1 MKKKAPPKVKETMS
15 KSNQIKPI
23 LKKKST
29 ASAPE
34 SPSGK
39 ALSPSN
45 DPRFTQAVQN
55 YESGLKAMQSHKF
68 DKAIVFLEK
77 VVAGPSPELADRAAV
92 HLITCKQQASRGD
105 IASKFR
111 SPEEHYDYAISL
123 VNMGDYITA
132 REHFDKLLKSHP
144 TKDFVW
150 YGAAAL
156 ECLTGHFPEALR
168 ALAES
173 IRLNPGNRFQARN
186 DSDFNNLNEDPRFT
200 ELLYPEAGYEGPAGH
215 F

>member
-1 MKKKAPPKVKETMS
+1 MA
-15 KSNQIKPI
+15 KSNQTKPSDRQ
-23 LKKKST
+23 KTHATEVDSP
-29 ASAPE
+29 ADSALM
-34 SPSGK
+34 PSK
-39 ALSPSN
+39 

-55 YESGLKAMQSHKF
+55 YESGLKAMQTHKF
-68 DKAIVFLEK
+68 DKAVTFLEK
-77 VVAGPSPELADRAAV
+77 VVAGPSRELADRAAV
-92 HLITCKQQASRGD
+92 HLNTCRQQVARGD

-144 TKDFVW
+144 TKDFIW
-150 YGAAAL
+150 YGAAGL

-173 IRLNPGNRFQARN
+173 IRLNPANRFQARN
-186 DSDFNNLNEDPRFT
+186 DSDFNNLAEDPRFT
-200 ELLYPEAGYEGPAGH
+200 ELLYPEAGYEGPSSSS

>member
-1 MKKKAPPKVKETMS
+1 MA
-15 KSNQIKPI
+15 KSNQTKSSTPG
-23 LKKKST
+23 KKN
-29 ASAPE
+29 APDPE
-34 SPSGK
+34 PPSGK
-39 ALSPSN
+39 ALMPSS

-55 YESGLKAMQSHKF
+55 YESGLKAMQAHKF
-68 DKAIVFLEK
+68 DKAILFLEK
-77 VVAGPSPELADRAAV
+77 VIAGPSPELADRAAV
-92 HLITCKQQASRGD
+92 HLNTCRQQAARGD
-105 IASKFR
+105 LASKFK

-150 YGAAAL
+150 YGAAIL

-186 DSDFNNLNEDPRFT
+186 DSDFNNLAEDPRFT
-200 ELLYPEAGYEGPAGH
+200 ELLYPEAGYEGPTSAG